1 MELEIILGSL
11 TLFLSPRQ
19 LHVLLELA
27 HGLASPNLED
37 MSNVAPR
44 RYAEKPMASSDFTRI
59 ERELIHQTYPMQDFK
74 TTVTRFINVFLH
86 KYVCFFNI
94 TLCIIFYRTYDMLKD
109 GLQDPWTSP
118 ITKMNFYR

>member
-1 MELEIILGSL
+1 VELEIILGSL

-37 MSNVAPR
+37 MSNVVPR

-59 ERELIHQTYPMQDFK
+59 ERELIHQTYPIQDFK

-86 KYVCFFNI
+86 KYKCFLI
-94 TLCIIFYRTYDMLKD
+94 
-109 GLQDPWTSP
+109 
-118 ITKMNFYR
+118 